1 MDEVRGKKRGLIW
14 RKVHESGICVLMS
27 NPYRSTVLVTFG
39 NILVKVFAFLA
50 TVILMR
56 GLSPAGFGHVMTMVT
71 LMSILHVVM
80 DFGSGSTLLK
90 IFPTLKA
97 SGMIQDIDDLLS
109 STLFMRII
117 IGVPIFLVGL
127 VFSRPLALLLLKN
140 ADLWIVVVMTF
151 AGGLAGSGHQ
161 FFQVVF
167 QADEAFWKLVATQ
180 LVDAV
185 FKMLGA
191 AVVVYL
197 LVETGAFA
205 GVTVYALAPFLAA
218 VMVYVIWGQDMPKP
232 HIIRKTHIDM
242 FLRFNAWYMV
252 SAVSLM
258 IFMNF
263 DLLILAVARPA
274 EEVGYY
280 GSAIRLG
287 SILFLLVQAINT
299 VLMPHVGK
307 ITRPDAMLAFY
318 RKANQ
323 RTLLVTI
330 LIFPTVFLGPWLIR
344 WIAGANYLPATSI
357 WYWVALDHIL
367 QLLFTPMMVVL
378 FGLNRPR
385 FLAMYVVVQMV
396 LNIIGDLLVVSRYG
410 AVGVVVVTLLI
421 RGLLG
426 LIATFQVLH
435 GLKHKPGF
443 MHSIQNK

>member
-1 MDEVRGKKRGLIW
+1 
-14 RKVHESGICVLMS
+14 MS
-27 NPYRSTVLVTFG
+27 NPYRSTILVTIG
-39 NILVKVFAFLA
+39 NLLVKVFAFLA

-56 GLSPAGFGHVMTMVT
+56 GLSPARFGHVMTMVT

-97 SGMIQDIDDLLS
+97 SGMIRDIDDLLS
-109 STLFMRII
+109 STLFMRIV
-117 IGVPIFLVGL
+117 IGVPIFFAGV
-127 VFSRPLALLLLKN
+127 VFSKPLALLLLKN
-140 ADLWIVVVMTF
+140 SNLWIVVVMTF

-167 QADEAFWKLVATQ
+167 QADEAFWKLVVTQ
-180 LVDAV
+180 LADAV
-185 FKMLGA
+185 FKMAGA
-191 AVVVYL
+191 AVIVYIL
-197 LVETGAFA
+197 AGSDVFS

-218 VMVYVIWGQDMPKP
+218 LMVFVIWGRNIPRP
-232 HIIRKTHIDM
+232 HFIQKSHIDM

-263 DLLILAVARPA
+263 DLLILAAARPA

-280 GSAIRLG
+280 SSAIRLG

-299 VLMPHVGK
+299 VLMPRVGK
-307 ITRPDAMLAFY
+307 ITQPDAMLAFY
-318 RKANQ
+318 RKSNQ
-323 RTLLVTI
+323 RTLLVTL
-330 LIFPTVFLGPWLIR
+330 LIIPTIFFGPWLIR
-344 WIAGANYLPATSI
+344 WIAGPDYLPATTI
-357 WYWVALDHIL
+357 WYWVAIDHIL
-367 QLLFTPMMVVL
+367 QLAFTPMMVVL

-396 LNIIGDLLVVSRYG
+396 LNIIGDLMVVSRYG
-410 AVGVVVVTLLI
+410 AVGVVIVTLLI

-426 LIATFQVLH
+426 MIATCQVLY
-435 GLKHKPGF
+435 GLKYKSGF
-443 MHSIQNK
+443 MHPIQNQG